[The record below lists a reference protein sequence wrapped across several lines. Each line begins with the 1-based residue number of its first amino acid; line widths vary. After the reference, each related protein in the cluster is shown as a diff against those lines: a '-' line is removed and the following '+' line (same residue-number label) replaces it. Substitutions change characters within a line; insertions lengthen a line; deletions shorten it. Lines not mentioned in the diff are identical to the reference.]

1 MAARKQ
7 VKARRKAKARKAVR
21 GRRPAKTRRRAA
33 IAMPALDPATVPGHH
48 HCDYPSPF
56 REPCIGR
63 VRRKLGDATGLTQF
77 GVNHVTLPPGVMSSM
92 RHWHVHEDEFVYV
105 LTGELVLVT
114 DRGEQLLKAGM
125 AAGFPHGRTDGHHL
139 INRSKQAA
147 TFLEVGTRWPGGD
160 EGAYSD
166 IDMKIVI
173 VDGEE
178 RYARKDGTL
187 Y

>member
-1 MAARKQ
+1 MATKKKARAKRSTRRKAATRGKSAA
-7 VKARRKAKARKAVR
+7 KARRAV
-21 GRRPAKTRRRAA
+21 AL
-33 IAMPALDPATVPGHH
+33 AMPAFDPAKVPGHH

-56 REPCIGR
+56 RERCIGR
-63 VRRKLGDATGLTQF
+63 VRRKLGDAAGLTQF
-77 GVNHVTLPPGVMSSM
+77 GINHVTLPPGVQSSM
-92 RHWHVHEDEFVYV
+92 RHWHLREDEFVYV

-114 DRGEQLLKAGM
+114 DRGEQVLKAGM
-125 AAGFPHGRTDGHHL
+125 AAGFPHGSTDGHHL
-139 INRSKQAA
+139 INHGKEPA

-160 EGAYSD
+160 EGEYSD

-173 VDGEE
+173 VDGVE